1 MTEGYQGCMFFYNS
15 HPRKGGRNE
24 VSERK
29 RRARER
35 QMRRGGER
43 KKRRGSKMLNL
54 AIFLICAFL
63 VALPNYAGVRTKQTV
78 KLFSKTVLYL
88 LIGYSMDNKTNTVI
102 YFKYI
107 S

>member
-1 MTEGYQGCMFFYNS
+1 MFFYNS

-35 QMRRGGER
+35 QMRRGGGER

-102 YFKYI
+102 YVKYI